1 MRWSVWDSQLY
12 ALIGVGVFN
21 VAHPRFG
28 LANSCFVGE
37 GTAVPVDE
45 AEDESSSSSWP
56 VSWRGSIEEP
66 PSRIRGAS
74 GGSLASFAFAND
86 F

>member
-1 MRWSVWDSQLY
+1 MAY
-12 ALIGVGVFN
+12 
-21 VAHPRFG
+21 PRFG

-56 VSWRGSIEEP
+56 VSWSGSIDEEL
-66 PSRIRGAS
+66 SRIGGAS
-74 GGSLASFAFAND
+74 GGNLASFAFAKD